1 MALNEPWPLP
11 HQHCSCLLSQKLQPL
26 QTGSA
31 FGCLPVHMPAMQAL
45 TGDPAPELHEH
56 IEDIDW
62 PSRAV
67 HIYRSF
73 LAQGH
78 PLRMHVLNQALNCL
92 RLPFNPEAEAW
103 QRRARAAKVSGGHA
117 KFQVSLRL
125 PAAYRTN

>member
-1 MALNEPWPLP
+1 M
-11 HQHCSCLLSQKLQPL
+11 HLS
-26 QTGSA
+26 S
-31 FGCLPVHMPAMQAL
+31 VQAL

-56 IEDIDW
+56 IEHIDW

-103 QRRARAAKVSGGHA
+103 QRRARAAKVSGGNA
-117 KFQVSLRL
+117 SPQVSLRCFAAFAPVDVCCTCFLSEL
-125 PAAYRTN
+125 PTLVGSACC

>member
-1 MALNEPWPLP
+1 M
-11 HQHCSCLLSQKLQPL
+11 C
-26 QTGSA
+26 
-31 FGCLPVHMPAMQAL
+31 FVQAL
-45 TGDPAPELHEH
+45 TGNPAPELHEH

-92 RLPFNPEAEAW
+92 RLPFNTEAEAW

-117 KFQVSLRL
+117 SPQVSLHCL
-125 PAAYRTN
+125 AACCAN